1 MPGLDV
7 TGSGGFGGRLR
18 VTPGGGISGIVR
30 TSNATMRVCA
40 SLTRSFAAPSRALA
54 SSFSR
59 SRWARSCVRWLA
71 RVSSSS
77 LSRSDSSSAC
87 LRRSRSL
94 AAMASVLWANPRGT
108 PWKAVHGGVSG
119 VSRGGF
125 AASKIYRLSAARS
138 VPTKNV
144 HHIIPHSSARSHAT
158 SPFFSDMQAAQL
170 HARVPRWTSSR
181 VSNAHHRRTRRSHA
195 AASTAPATEDK
206 DTSTAGKSVVVIGA
220 GWGGLAAAKSLCEA
234 GCSVTL
240 IDAIDDPTGA
250 TPMVTKSGKPFEPGT
265 RGFWKDYPNI
275 EAMARELGIS
285 DDDAFTEFTPS
296 AFWSPDG
303 LEATAPVFGDSLA
316 LPSPLG
322 QVFATFDNFKR
333 LPLADRASMVGL
345 LYAMLDLNRDEATF
359 EAYDRLT
366 AHELFIRMGLS
377 KRLVDDFIRPTLL
390 VGLFKPPE
398 ELSAAV
404 VMELLYYYALAHQDS
419 FDVRWIKT
427 KSIAEVL
434 IAPLCAELQKTY
446 GLEVI
451 GGTFV
456 KAVDVD
462 EASKRAT
469 AVRWVNKKGEEG
481 VIEDVDA
488 VVMALGAK
496 GMKSVVSNSPVLAR
510 VAPEFSAAASLGA
523 IDVVAVRL
531 WLDRFVQVEHP
542 ANVFSRFEELRGAG
556 GTFFML
562 DQLQKDS
569 EVELWG
575 GEEPKGSVIASDF
588 YNGTAIACMSDED
601 IVKLLTEKLLPKAVH
616 GFDGVRAVDFEVRR
630 YPGAVSWFSPGS
642 YPKRPP
648 LETSIHNIVCAGDWV
663 RMGEREHGA
672 KGLCQERAYVCGL
685 EAGNSLL
692 RRGLVAGGAGAGH
705 PVIPIRADEAQ
716 VVLGRALN
724 KQFMDAVSP
733 FGLASPWI
741 R

>member
-1 MPGLDV
+1 M
-7 TGSGGFGGRLR
+7 
-18 VTPGGGISGIVR
+18 
-30 TSNATMRVCA
+30 
-40 SLTRSFAAPSRALA
+40 
-54 SSFSR
+54 
-59 SRWARSCVRWLA
+59 
-71 RVSSSS
+71 
-77 LSRSDSSSAC
+77 
-87 LRRSRSL
+87 
-94 AAMASVLWANPRGT
+94 
-108 PWKAVHGGVSG
+108 
-119 VSRGGF
+119 
-125 AASKIYRLSAARS
+125 
-138 VPTKNV
+138 
-144 HHIIPHSSARSHAT
+144 
-158 SPFFSDMQAAQL
+158 
-170 HARVPRWTSSR
+170 
-181 VSNAHHRRTRRSHA
+181 
-195 AASTAPATEDK
+195 
-206 DTSTAGKSVVVIGA
+206 
-220 GWGGLAAAKSLCEA
+220 
-234 GCSVTL
+234 TL

-250 TPMVTKSGKPFEPGT
+250 TPMRTESGKPFEPGT

-285 DDDAFTEFTPS
+285 EDDAFTEFTPS

-434 IAPLCAELQKTY
+434 IAPLCAQLQDTY

-616 GFDGVRAVDFEVRR
+616 GFEGVHAVDFEVRR

-692 RRGLVAGGAGAGH
+692 RRGLVVGGAGAGH

>member
-1 MPGLDV
+1 
-7 TGSGGFGGRLR
+7 
-18 VTPGGGISGIVR
+18 
-30 TSNATMRVCA
+30 
-40 SLTRSFAAPSRALA
+40 
-54 SSFSR
+54 
-59 SRWARSCVRWLA
+59 
-71 RVSSSS
+71 
-77 LSRSDSSSAC
+77 
-87 LRRSRSL
+87 
-94 AAMASVLWANPRGT
+94 
-108 PWKAVHGGVSG
+108 
-119 VSRGGF
+119 
-125 AASKIYRLSAARS
+125 
-138 VPTKNV
+138 
-144 HHIIPHSSARSHAT
+144 
-158 SPFFSDMQAAQL
+158 MQAAHL

-250 TPMVTKSGKPFEPGT
+250 TPMRTESGKPFEPGT

-285 DDDAFTEFTPS
+285 EDDAFTEFTPS

-434 IAPLCAELQKTY
+434 IAPLCAQLQGTY

-462 EASKRAT
+462 DASKRAT

-496 GMKSVVSNSPVLAR
+496 GMKSVVSNSSVLAR
-510 VAPEFSAAASLGA
+510 VASEFSAAASLGA

-601 IVKLLTEKLLPKAVH
+601 IVKLLTEKLLPKAVS

-692 RRGLVAGGAGAGH
+692 RRGLLAGGAGVGH